1 MIKVDKKRHNT
12 EAQEWLF
19 RLMNDP
25 YEFEKWRYIDTINDY
40 NNIIAE
46 FQKLYD
52 QTPTTIVEAVKK
64 RPGKNSG

>member
-46 FQKLYD
+46 FQNYMIKHL
-52 QTPTTIVEAVKK
+52 QQIVQHVL
-64 RPGKNSG
+64 GY